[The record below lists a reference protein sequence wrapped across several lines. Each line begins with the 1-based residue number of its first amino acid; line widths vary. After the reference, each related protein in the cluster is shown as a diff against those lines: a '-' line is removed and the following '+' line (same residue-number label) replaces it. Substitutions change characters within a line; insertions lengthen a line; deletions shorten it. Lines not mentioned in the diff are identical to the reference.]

1 MGLAHQFAIISQYS
15 NESIISSDMD
25 CVSVSDMVIQY
36 IGDSLKW
43 VHTMWNGKKFQEGI
57 SYYGYSVIEN
67 DEIIKLKNIITRW
80 VELFCLSPDEF
91 YLTGDFF
98 PDEEK
103 YENVLVK
110 REEIIK
116 TLNSLIFICE
126 KAINEEGKYYILV
139 FKRFVWLF

>member
-1 MGLAHQFAIISQYS
+1 
-15 NESIISSDMD
+15 
-25 CVSVSDMVIQY
+25 
-36 IGDSLKW
+36 
-43 VHTMWNGKKFQEGI
+43 MWNGKKFQEGI

-91 YLTGDFF
+91 YLTGDFL

-103 YENVLVK
+103 YENALVK

-126 KAINEEGKYYILV
+126 KAINEGAKILHNGI
-139 FKRFVWLF
+139 

>member
-1 MGLAHQFAIISQYS
+1 
-15 NESIISSDMD
+15 MD

-67 DEIIKLKNIITRW
+67 DEIIKLKNIIKRW

-126 KAINEEGKYYILV
+126 KAINEGGKILHNGI
-139 FKRFVWLF
+139 

>member
-1 MGLAHQFAIISQYS
+1 MGLIHQFAIISQYS

-25 CVSVSDMVIQY
+25 CVSVSDMLIQY

-43 VHTMWNGKKFQEGI
+43 VHTMWNGKKFQKGI

-67 DEIIKLKNIITRW
+67 DEIIKFKNIIKRW
-80 VELFCLSPDEF
+80 AELFCLSPDEF
-91 YLTGDFF
+91 YMTGDFL

-103 YENVLVK
+103 YENTLVK

-116 TLNSLIFICE
+116 TLNSLVFICE
-126 KAINEEGKYYILV
+126 KAINEGAKILHNGI
-139 FKRFVWLF
+139 

>member
-1 MGLAHQFAIISQYS
+1 MGFAHQFAIISQYS
-15 NESIISSDMD
+15 TESTISSDMD

-67 DEIIKLKNIITRW
+67 DEIIKLKNIIKRW

>member
-91 YLTGDFF
+91 YLTGDFL

-103 YENVLVK
+103 YENALVK

-126 KAINEEGKYYILV
+126 KTINEGENIT
-139 FKRFVWLF
+139 

>member
-80 VELFCLSPDEF
+80 V
-91 YLTGDFF
+91 
-98 PDEEK
+98 K
-103 YENVLVK
+103 YENALVK

-126 KAINEEGKYYILV
+126 KAINEGAKILHNGI
-139 FKRFVWLF
+139 

>member
-91 YLTGDFF
+91 YLTGDFL

-126 KAINEEGKYYILV
+126 KAINEGAKILHNGI
-139 FKRFVWLF
+139 

>member
-67 DEIIKLKNIITRW
+67 DEIIKLKNIIKRW

>member
-1 MGLAHQFAIISQYS
+1 MGLVHQFAIISQYS

-25 CVSVSDMVIQY
+25 CVSVSDMLIQY

-43 VHTMWNGKKFQEGI
+43 VHAMWNGKKFQEGI

-67 DEIIKLKNIITRW
+67 DEIIKLKNIIKRW
-80 VELFCLSPDEF
+80 AELFCLSPDEF
-91 YLTGDFF
+91 YLTGDFL

-103 YENVLVK
+103 YENILVK

-116 TLNSLIFICE
+116 TLNSLISICE
-126 KAINEEGKYYILV
+126 KAIDKGGKILHNGI
-139 FKRFVWLF
+139 

>member
-91 YLTGDFF
+91 YLTGDFL
-98 PDEEK
+98 PDEKK
-103 YENVLVK
+103 YENALVK

-126 KAINEEGKYYILV
+126 KAINEGAKILHNGI
-139 FKRFVWLF
+139 

>member
-43 VHTMWNGKKFQEGI
+43 VHTMRNGKKFQEGI

-80 VELFCLSPDEF
+80 VELFYLSPDEF
-91 YLTGDFF
+91 YLTGDFL

-103 YENVLVK
+103 YENALVK

-126 KAINEEGKYYILV
+126 KAINEGAKILHNGI
-139 FKRFVWLF
+139 

>member
-91 YLTGDFF
+91 YLTGDFL

-103 YENVLVK
+103 YENALVK

-126 KAINEEGKYYILV
+126 KAINEGAKILHTGI
-139 FKRFVWLF
+139 

>member
-43 VHTMWNGKKFQEGI
+43 VYTMRNGKKFQEGI

-91 YLTGDFF
+91 YLTGDFL

-103 YENVLVK
+103 YENALVK

-126 KAINEEGKYYILV
+126 KAINEGAKILHNGI
-139 FKRFVWLF
+139 

>member
-91 YLTGDFF
+91 YLTGDFL

-103 YENVLVK
+103 
-110 REEIIK
+110 
-116 TLNSLIFICE
+116 
-126 KAINEEGKYYILV
+126 
-139 FKRFVWLF
+139 

>member
-91 YLTGDFF
+91 YLTGDFL

-103 YENVLVK
+103 YENALVK

-126 KAINEEGKYYILV
+126 KAINEGAKILHNGI
-139 FKRFVWLF
+139 

>member
-91 YLTGDFF
+91 YLTGDFL

-103 YENVLVK
+103 YENALVK

-126 KAINEEGKYYILV
+126 KAINEGAKILHNG
-139 FKRFVWLF
+139 F

>member
-25 CVSVSDMVIQY
+25 CVSVSEMVIQY

-91 YLTGDFF
+91 YLTGDFL

-103 YENVLVK
+103 YENALIK

-126 KAINEEGKYYILV
+126 KAINEGAKILHNGI
-139 FKRFVWLF
+139 

>member
-1 MGLAHQFAIISQYS
+1 VGLAHQFAIISQYS

-91 YLTGDFF
+91 YLTGDFL

-103 YENVLVK
+103 YENALVK

-126 KAINEEGKYYILV
+126 KAINEGAKILHNGI
-139 FKRFVWLF
+139 

>member
-91 YLTGDFF
+91 YLTGDFL

-103 YENVLVK
+103 YENALVK

-126 KAINEEGKYYILV
+126 KAINVGAKILHNGI
-139 FKRFVWLF
+139 